1 MKLYLGNYFYQR
13 WKTSLKAFKNYN
25 DLPKNAKDYIKRIE
39 DLAKVPI
46 TWIGTGPERE
56 SIIQKN

>member
-1 MKLYLGNYFYQR
+1 MVERIYD
-13 WKTSLKAFKNYN
+13 TLKGILYN

-56 SIIQKN
+56 SII